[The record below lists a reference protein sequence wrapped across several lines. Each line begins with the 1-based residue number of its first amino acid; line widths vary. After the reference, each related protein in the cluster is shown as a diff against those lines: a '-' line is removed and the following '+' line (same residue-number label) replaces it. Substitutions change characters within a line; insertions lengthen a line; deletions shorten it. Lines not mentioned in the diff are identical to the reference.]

1 MGRLHITAARHPLL
15 PSESGARQHRLDQQ
29 APASIGDVQRS
40 CKGWPA
46 GSLWREALSSKLRS
60 SLVRERSNVSSG
72 RLCPSSAPP
81 FWRQHSRCTCGAD
94 PWRKASSSITCCTSQ
109 RSSVISLVCAAWQ
122 LAPHGQ
128 RVAKVLQLLR
138 LRCWQRARTQQSG
151 ALHASQAKVELVF
164 QCLHLRRICA
174 EQGRWVPQTALVPA
188 GAQSSQQKFCKLQRL
203 LLRRQLGLRCQS
215 THPAFC

>member
-60 SLVRERSNVSSG
+60 SLVRERSSASSG

-81 FWRQHSRCTCGAD
+81 FWRQHFRCTCGAA

-109 RSSVISLVCAAWQ
+109 RSSVIFS
-122 LAPHGQ
+122 
-128 RVAKVLQLLR
+128 
-138 LRCWQRARTQQSG
+138 
-151 ALHASQAKVELVF
+151 
-164 QCLHLRRICA
+164 
-174 EQGRWVPQTALVPA
+174 
-188 GAQSSQQKFCKLQRL
+188 
-203 LLRRQLGLRCQS
+203 GLRCVVAS
-215 THPAFC
+215 PPWPASRTGLATAAPAVLAACPHAAKRRAARLASESRARLPVPPPPPHLR

>member
-1 MGRLHITAARHPLL
+1 MGRLHITAAHQPLH

-60 SLVRERSNVSSG
+60 SLVRERSSVSSG

-81 FWRQHSRCTCGAD
+81 FWRQHFRCNCGAA

-109 RSSVISLVCAAWQ
+109 RSSVISLVSAAWW

-128 RVAKVLQLLR
+128 RVAQVLQLLR
-138 LRCWQRARTQQSG
+138 LRCWKRARTQQSG
-151 ALHASQAKVELVF
+151 ALHAPQAKVELVF
-164 QCLHLRRICA
+164 QRLHLCRICA
-174 EQGRWVPQTALVPA
+174 
-188 GAQSSQQKFCKLQRL
+188 
-203 LLRRQLGLRCQS
+203 
-215 THPAFC
+215 

>member
-1 MGRLHITAARHPLL
+1 MQVQPEPAENGPPTHHCGTPPAARIRKRRQATPPR
-15 PSESGARQHRLDQQ
+15 PS

-60 SLVRERSNVSSG
+60 SLVRERSSVSSG

-81 FWRQHSRCTCGAD
+81 FWRQHFRCTCGAA

-128 RVAKVLQLLR
+128 GVAQVLQLLR
-138 LRCWQRARTQQSG
+138 LRCW
-151 ALHASQAKVELVF
+151 
-164 QCLHLRRICA
+164 
-174 EQGRWVPQTALVPA
+174 
-188 GAQSSQQKFCKLQRL
+188 
-203 LLRRQLGLRCQS
+203 
-215 THPAFC
+215 